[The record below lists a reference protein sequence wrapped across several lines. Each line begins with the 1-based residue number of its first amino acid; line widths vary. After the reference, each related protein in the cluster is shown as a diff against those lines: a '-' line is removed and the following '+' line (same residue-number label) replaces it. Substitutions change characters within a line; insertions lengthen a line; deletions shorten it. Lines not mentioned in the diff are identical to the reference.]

1 MISAENIGEVL
12 KFRLARSILGRGL
25 YYTAAYWVDGLMIDT
40 GCFYTVS
47 ELVSALQELKVERIV
62 NTHSHED
69 HIGANAA
76 LTKSF
81 GAEILAHPLAIPVLA
96 MPRDQK
102 HLNPYQVV
110 MWGYPESSSASP
122 ISETIETLRH
132 SFSVIHTPGHS
143 LDHISLYE
151 PDEGWLFSGDTY
163 IGGKD
168 RALRADY
175 NIWQIIASLK
185 QLSLLD
191 INLIFTGSGNVRKN
205 GSAALKEKIT
215 YLESTGEQTLELH
228 SQGLSYR
235 QIRQKLF
242 GREML
247 IAYVT
252 LGHFTG
258 KQLVRSF
265 IEDRPST
272 QQCTASCNGA

>member
-1 MISAENIGEVL
+1 MISVEDIGEVR
-12 KFRLARSILGRGL
+12 KSRLARSILGRAL
-25 YYTAAYWVDGLMIDT
+25 YYTGAYWVDGLMIDT

-47 ELVSALQELKVERIV
+47 ELVSALEKLNVERIV

-76 LTKSF
+76 LTKRF

-96 MPRDQK
+96 APRDQK

-110 MWGYPESSSASP
+110 MWGYPEPSFAVP
-122 ISETIETLRH
+122 IPDTIQTAH
-132 SFSVIHTPGHS
+132 HHFNVIHTPGHS
-143 LDHISLYE
+143 SDHICLYE
-151 PDEGWLFSGDTY
+151 PHEGWLFSGDTY

-185 QLSLLD
+185 ELSQLD
-191 INLIFTGSGNVRKN
+191 IDLIFTGSGNVRKN
-205 GSAALKEKIT
+205 GSAALKEKID
-215 YLESTGEQTLELH
+215 YLQSMGEQTLELH
-228 SQGLSYR
+228 RQGLNYG
-235 QIRQKLF
+235 QIRRKLF
-242 GREML
+242 GRQML

-258 KQLVRSF
+258 KHLVRSF
-265 IEDRPST
+265 IEDRPPT
-272 QQCTASCNGA
+272 L